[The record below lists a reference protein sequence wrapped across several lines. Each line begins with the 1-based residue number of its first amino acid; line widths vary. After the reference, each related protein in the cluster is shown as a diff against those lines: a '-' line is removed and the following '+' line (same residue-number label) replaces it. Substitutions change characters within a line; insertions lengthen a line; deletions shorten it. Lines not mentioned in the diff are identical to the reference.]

1 MTRTRLR
8 SGRWTAGLLIIMA
21 TLITA
26 ACTPTPPP
34 PSPTPA
40 PELQEEIVARLRR
53 NADTFEYAIGK
64 HGGTITY
71 ATITEPLTFNLAI
84 AHDRR
89 LVVLS
94 QLSVRGADGDLVA
107 DR

>member
-1 MTRTRLR
+1 
-8 SGRWTAGLLIIMA
+8 MA
-21 TLITA
+21 TLIVA

-84 AHDRR
+84 ANDAGSSS
-89 LVVLS
+89 LP
-94 QLSVRGADGDLVA
+94 QLPVRGADGDLVA